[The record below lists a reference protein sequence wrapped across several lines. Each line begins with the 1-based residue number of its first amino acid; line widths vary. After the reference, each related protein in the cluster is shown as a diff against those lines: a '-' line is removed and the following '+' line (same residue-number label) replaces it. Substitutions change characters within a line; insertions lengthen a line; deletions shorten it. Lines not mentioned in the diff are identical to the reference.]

1 MEPALKHFSRARR
14 TIPSRP
20 GQSGYILLVVLVA
33 LLLMLLGFLFFMRG
47 TFSDA
52 HMTGNV
58 VQRYKDA
65 QASDIAL
72 QVLDQKILNASNGS
86 PLEITAA
93 GKSWYRNVATG
104 TPAPTASYW
113 SSCVGA
119 AAGSNCAQLSLP
131 PGVFYTAYAVVQPT
145 GRTDAYACQVT
156 GYTAVYYDLFIH
168 TVEQNGNTSA
178 DTESVYK
185 LCVP

>member
-1 MEPALKHFSRARR
+1 MAPLNAFSRARLAVPR
-14 TIPSRP
+14 RESQT
-20 GQSGYILLVVLVA
+20 GYILLVVLVA

-65 QASDIAL
+65 QASDMAL
-72 QVLDQKILNASNGS
+72 QIMSNKISQASSGS

-93 GKSWYRNVATG
+93 SQPWYRNVAPG
-104 TPAPTASYW
+104 TAAPTAAYW
-113 SSCVGA
+113 SSCLNGSS
-119 AAGSNCAQLSLP
+119 GSNCWQVPLP
-131 PGVFYTAYAVVQPT
+131 NNIPYTALAVVQPT
-145 GRTDAYACQVT
+145 GRTDTYACQVT

>member
-1 MEPALKHFSRARR
+1 MASLNALRR
-14 TIPSRP
+14 TRWSTPHRDS
-20 GQSGYILLVVLVA
+20 QAGYILLVVLVA

-65 QASDIAL
+65 QASDMAL
-72 QVLDQKILNASNGS
+72 QIMSNTIAQASNGS

-93 GKSWYRNVATG
+93 SKPWYRNVSPG
-104 TPAPTASYW
+104 TAAPTAAYW
-113 SSCVGA
+113 SSCLNGPS
-119 AAGSNCAQLSLP
+119 GSNCGQVPLP
-131 PGVFYTAYAVVQPT
+131 NGVPYTALAVVQPT
-145 GRTDAYACQVT
+145 GRTDTYTCQVT

-185 LCVP
+185 LCVL

>member
-1 MEPALKHFSRARR
+1 MALLNVAPRASWTVPPRKNQ
-14 TIPSRP
+14 T
-20 GQSGYILLVVLVA
+20 GYILLVVLVG

-65 QASDIAL
+65 QASDMAL
-72 QVLDQKILNASNGS
+72 QMLDNTIAATSGGR

-93 GKSWYRNVATG
+93 NQPWYRAVSPGTG
-104 TPAPTASYW
+104 APGPTYW
-113 SSCVGA
+113 SSCLGA
-119 AAGSNCAQLSLP
+119 ASGSNCGQISLP
-131 PGVFYTAYAVVQPT
+131 NGGYTALAVVQPT
-145 GRTDAYACQVT
+145 GRTDPYACQVS

-168 TVEQNGNTSA
+168 TTEQNGNTSA
-178 DTESVYK
+178 DTEAVYK
-185 LCVP
+185 LCTR

>member
-93 GKSWYRNVATG
+93 SQPWYRNVAPG
-104 TPAPTASYW
+104 TTAPTAAYW
-113 SSCVGA
+113 SSCLNGPS
-119 AAGSNCAQLSLP
+119 GSNCGQVSLP
-131 PGVFYTAYAVVQPT
+131 NGVLYTALAVVQPT
-145 GRTDAYACQVT
+145 GRTDPYACQVSK
-156 GYTAVYYDLFIH
+156 YTAVYYDLFIH

-185 LCVP
+185 LCVL

>member
-1 MEPALKHFSRARR
+1 MASLNAHRATWSAPARDRQA
-14 TIPSRP
+14 
-20 GQSGYILLVVLVA
+20 GYILLVVLVA

-65 QASDIAL
+65 QASDMAL
-72 QVLDQKILNASNGS
+72 QIMSDTIAKASNGS

-93 GKSWYRNVATG
+93 SQPWFRNVAPG
-104 TPAPTASYW
+104 TTAPNAAYW
-113 SSCVGA
+113 SSCVGGA
-119 AAGSNCAQLSLP
+119 TGSNCGQVSLP
-131 PGVFYTAYAVVQPT
+131 TGVPYTALAVVQPT
-145 GRTDAYACQVT
+145 GRTDPYACQISK
-156 GYTAVYYDLFIH
+156 YTAVYYDLFIH

-185 LCVP
+185 LCVL

>member
-1 MEPALKHFSRARR
+1 MAPLNALRR
-14 TIPSRP
+14 THWSAPPRD
-20 GQSGYILLVVLVA
+20 GQVGYILLVVLVA

-65 QASDIAL
+65 QAGDLAL
-72 QVLDQKILNASNGS
+72 QIMSSKIAQASNGS

-93 GKSWYRNVATG
+93 SQPWYRNVAPG
-104 TPAPTASYW
+104 TTAPTAAYW
-113 SSCVGA
+113 SSCLNGPS
-119 AAGSNCAQLSLP
+119 GSNCGQVSLP
-131 PGVFYTAYAVVQPT
+131 NGVLYTALAVVQPT
-145 GRTDAYACQVT
+145 GRTDPYACQVSK
-156 GYTAVYYDLFIH
+156 YTAVYYDLFIH

-185 LCVP
+185 LCVL

>member
-1 MEPALKHFSRARR
+1 MASLKALHRATWSAPPRN
-14 TIPSRP
+14 
-20 GQSGYILLVVLVA
+20 GQAGYILLVVLVS

-65 QASDIAL
+65 QASDMAL
-72 QVLDQKILNASNGS
+72 QIMSDTIAKASNGS
-86 PLEITAA
+86 PLEITAV
-93 GKSWYRNVATG
+93 SQPWFRNVAPG
-104 TPAPTASYW
+104 TTAPTATYW
-113 SSCVGA
+113 SSCVGGA
-119 AAGSNCAQLSLP
+119 TGSNCGQVSLP
-131 PGVFYTAYAVVQPT
+131 PGVPYTALAVVQPT
-145 GRTDAYACQVT
+145 GRTDPYACQISK
-156 GYTAVYYDLFIH
+156 YTAVYYDLFIH

-185 LCVP
+185 LCVL